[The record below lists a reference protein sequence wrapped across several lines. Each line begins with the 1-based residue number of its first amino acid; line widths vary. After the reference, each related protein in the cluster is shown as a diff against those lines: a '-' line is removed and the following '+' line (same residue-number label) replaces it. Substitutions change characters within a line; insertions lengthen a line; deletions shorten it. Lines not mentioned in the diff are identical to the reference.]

1 MCQTECPVCMLEFGE
16 NPRNTVTTEC
26 GHKFHY
32 SCLFKW
38 NQDNTSCP
46 MCRKEFEEIEQPR
59 VVPEAAERG
68 DGINFLEEYQARDL
82 VIPVEA
88 CGMTL
93 SCQRCN
99 ERVEFC
105 ANGCGRIV
113 CYCQGPQISRNITN
127 RSPIQQQNTEFPTC
141 LECWHSRYETVLDY
155 LDQRMTNSD
164 LLTDEIY
171 ETEMMEE
178 FYEMFFN
185 NTNGNYIDE
194 DGYET
199 LQNSTFTDYDD
210 FQDHI
215 RETHRRHIYRAEGLE
230 DYDEDAAET
239 VAILD
244 TEAEEAA
251 EAEAAEEAEAVA
263 AEEPEPDS
271 IIDIN
276 DKREDGVD
284 IDNLFSVFGIESE
297 EESETDLDEV
307 EEIEEVGEVEANEWS
322 FEGKK
327 YLVDDD
333 NDVMTLKGIM
343 VGKRIIVDGK
353 YSIQPV

>member
-1 MCQTECPVCMLEFGE
+1 MSQTECPVCMLEFGE

-46 MCRKEFEEIEQPR
+46 MCRKEFDEIEQA
-59 VVPEAAERG
+59 PEAQG
-68 DGINFLEEYQARDL
+68 NGLNFIEDFQARDL

-93 SCQRCN
+93 SCQSCN

-105 ANGCGRIV
+105 AADCGRIV
-113 CYCQGPQISRNITN
+113 CYCQGPQVSRNITN
-127 RSPIQQQNTEFPTC
+127 RSPIQQQNTEYPTC
-141 LECWHSRYETVLDY
+141 AECWHHRYQTVHDY

-171 ETEMMEE
+171 ETEQTLE

-194 DGYET
+194 YGNET
-199 LQNSTFTDYDD
+199 LQHSTFTDYYD
-210 FQDHI
+210 FLDHI
-215 RETHRRHIYRAEGLE
+215 KDTHRRHIYVAEGLE
-230 DYDEDAAET
+230 EYEEDAAET
-239 VAILD
+239 VATLD
-244 TEAEEAA
+244 TTVEAEE
-251 EAEAAEEAEAVA
+251 EAAPEA
-263 AEEPEPDS
+263 PDS
-271 IIDIN
+271 IN
-276 DKREDGVD
+276 DNRENGVD
-284 IDNLFSVFGIESE
+284 IDDVFSVFGIEPE
-297 EESETDLDEV
+297 EEIETDLDEA
-307 EEIEEVGEVEANEWS
+307 EEVEEVGEVEANEWI

-327 YLVDDD
+327 YLVDDE
-333 NDVMTLKGIM
+333 NDVMTLNGMM
-343 VGKRIIVDGK
+343 VGKRVIVDGR
-353 YSIQPV
+353 YSLQQI

>member
-1 MCQTECPVCMLEFGE
+1 MSQTECPVCMLEFGE

-46 MCRKEFEEIEQPR
+46 MCRKEFDEIEQAPEPR
-59 VVPEAAERG
+59 G
-68 DGINFLEEYQARDL
+68 NGLNFIEDFQARDL

-88 CGMTL
+88 CGMRL

-113 CYCQGPQISRNITN
+113 CYCQGPQFSRNITN

-141 LECWHSRYETVLDY
+141 VECWHSRYDTVLDY

-185 NTNGNYIDE
+185 NTNGNYIDDE
-194 DGYET
+194 GYET
-199 LQNSTFTDYDD
+199 LHNSTFTDYDD

-215 RETHRRHIYRAEGLE
+215 REAHRRHIYQAEGLE
-230 DYDEDAAET
+230 DYEEDAAET
-239 VAILD
+239 VATLD
-244 TEAEEAA
+244 TTVEAEEEAA
-251 EAEAAEEAEAVA
+251 EAEDT
-263 AEEPEPDS
+263 PDS
-271 IIDIN
+271 IN
-276 DKREDGVD
+276 DNEEDGVD

-297 EESETDLDEV
+297 EEEEGETDLDEA
-307 EEIEEVGEVEANEWS
+307 EEVEEVGEVEANEWI

-333 NDVMTLKGIM
+333 NDVMNLNGMM
-343 VGKRIIVDGK
+343 VGKRVIVDGR
-353 YSIQPV
+353 YSIHPV